1 MSMRSTARVR
11 KGAPQPVIGVT
22 HLRGA
27 NESGDNQDLISQ
39 VGSKTKWADPR
50 ERNSGGMSP
59 KLGFCGILW
68 VWRLL
73 MLLMTSC
80 TGSMLTI

>member
-1 MSMRSTARVR
+1 MGLVAHRPGDRGHPFS
-11 KGAPQPVIGVT
+11 GA
-22 HLRGA
+22 H
-27 NESGDNQDLISQ
+27 ESGDNQDLISQ
-39 VGSKTKWADPR
+39 VGSKTKSDAPGKKKSD
-50 ERNSGGMSP
+50 GMSP